1 MAEVH
6 KGERTTSAADQKVR
20 EDKIREEERAKL
32 RNEQRSTAGPIDKG
46 QPSSTSSKPIRDMS
60 DEEFKEY
67 EHQKDADRLRR
78 RRTTA

>member
-6 KGERTTSAADQKVR
+6 KDERTKLTTDTKAR

-32 RNEQRSTAGPIDKG
+32 RNENRSSDGPIDKG
-46 QPSSTSSKPIRDMS
+46 QPSSTSTKPVKDMN

-67 EHQKDADRLRR
+67 ERQKDAERIRR
-78 RRTTA
+78 RRSA